1 MQLARIVEL
10 SLCAQHVVQVQQTW
24 NLQFGHPHVE
34 CDLRVQGKVGLQNEY
49 QDALCYAK
57 CPLNLNDLFIP

>member
-1 MQLARIVEL
+1 MVKSCGLVEL
-10 SLCAQHVVQVQQTW
+10 LEISCTSTSQ
-24 NLQFGHPHVE
+24 NE
-34 CDLRVQGKVGLQNEY
+34 QGKEGLQNEY